1 MTSKAIVKATVNNS
15 THNVSTQAE
24 LVPPRSEELLFMA
37 LPVSTQAPKPKST
50 DKEIEGVTVA
60 SRVDDELDQRVDNQ
74 QDLDQTPHKALPE
87 SSSEEVA
94 QKEEVGQ
101 AAEESSASSADL
113 IEQTAASIEASE
125 ANVLDFLFAQVGGA
139 ATGAVGSAGAAV
151 MTDAAVG
158 VAVGQVTG
166 GVAAAG
172 AVSSATV
179 AAAGVGV
186 AAAAGGGGGGGGG
199 DSSQESS
206 SSSGS
211 AVALLSSYS
220 DEVRQANSFDLYQ
233 FDIANGQVVAV
244 REYENGRW
252 VTDPISSYESY
263 SVNGANVTKTE
274 NYGSYVETTT
284 YTDADGDGVFIESG
298 DSFTSSLN
306 TNSISNLRST
316 YYDDDYDDD
325 DDEYEGG
332 RYDDDDGF
340 SLTGILDDRDNDNL
354 FERGESLDLYRF
366 DIANGQVVGVQEFDD
381 GRWQIE
387 RIDSDESY
395 IFTNGQ
401 VTKTEM
407 DDGYRELTI
416 YRDLDGDGIFSEF
429 SKSYEFIA

>member
-15 THNVSTQAE
+15 TNNVSAQAE
-24 LVPPRSEELLFMA
+24 LAPLRSEEVLFVA
-37 LPVSTQAPKPKST
+37 LPVSTQASNLKLI
-50 DKEIEGVTVA
+50 DKEIEEITVA
-60 SRVDDELDQRVDNQ
+60 SRVDDELDQRVDDQ
-74 QDLDQTPHKALPE
+74 HDLDQAPHKASPE

-94 QKEEVGQ
+94 QKGEAEQ
-101 AAEESSASSADL
+101 ATEESSASSADL

-151 MTDAAVG
+151 VTDAAVG
-158 VAVGQVTG
+158 VTVGQVTG

-199 DSSQESS
+199 DSSEGSS

-211 AVALLSSYS
+211 AVVLLSSYS
-220 DEVRQANSFDLYQ
+220 DEVQQANSFDLYQ
-233 FDIANGQVVAV
+233 FDIASGQVVAV
-244 REYENGRW
+244 REYENGLW
-252 VTDPISSYESY
+252 VDDPISAYENY
-263 SVNGANVTKTE
+263 TFDGANVTKTE
-274 NYGSYVETTT
+274 NYGSYIETTT
-284 YTDADGDGVFIESG
+284 YTDVDGDGVYIKSE
-298 DSFTSSLN
+298 DSFASSSSTSYV
-306 TNSISNLRST
+306 SNLRST
-316 YYDDDYDDD
+316 YYDDDYEDDN
-325 DDEYEGG
+325 EYEGS
-332 RYDDDDGF
+332 RYNDDDGV

-366 DIANGQVVGVQEFDD
+366 DISNGQVVGVQEFDD

-387 RIDSDESY
+387 RIDADESY

-416 YRDLDGDGIFSEF
+416 YQDLDGDGIFSEF